1 MGVEGPT
8 YRQDAKLSGH
18 ALSACRAAATAVGY
32 PRKNH
37 LSRIGHV
44 DDAESGD
51 RDRFKGERGQH
62 GRTPAQAE
70 PTRAA

>member
-32 PRKNH
+32 PSLPREH
-37 LSRIGHV
+37 
-44 DDAESGD
+44 
-51 RDRFKGERGQH
+51 
-62 GRTPAQAE
+62 P
-70 PTRAA
+70 PTFPENCG